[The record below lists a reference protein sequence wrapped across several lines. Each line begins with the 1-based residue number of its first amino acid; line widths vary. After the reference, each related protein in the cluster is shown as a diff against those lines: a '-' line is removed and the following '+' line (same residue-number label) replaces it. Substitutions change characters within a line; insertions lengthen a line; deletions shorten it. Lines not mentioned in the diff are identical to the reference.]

1 MNPLRKFGQYFFPPT
16 EFIQGALRLVSWQTI
31 FTILF
36 SLISVAAISQENQ
49 IKTRDSLQVELLSVH
64 SRQLREMEAVRISDS
79 LQRADLDKQISALKA
94 NEKSKRQELMKQ
106 IAAMNARDSLRVA
119 RLKLRIDSLKLV
131 AKGFPVAL
139 PPNDTL
145 FYIFNKVGSFSPLE
159 RARAV
164 SQRIKTLADELLFN
178 ADSLKLVPTEQS
190 VDIMYGEIILISITE
205 LDALWMHSNEEK
217 LASDYKK
224 VIGDSIIAYQKETS
238 MKTILI
244 KVALALLV
252 VAVLIAIIM
261 LISWIFR
268 WTKRK
273 LESQTGKLIKGIKIK
288 DYELFDIPM
297 EMKILVILNTMTKW
311 LLVLLAVYISLP
323 VLFGLFPWTK
333 NFATILLAYF
343 LDPLKA
349 ILKACWDYL
358 PNLFTIIVI
367 MIVFRFVL
375 KGVRYIKYEIE
386 KEVLR
391 IPGFFPDLA
400 NPTYQIIR
408 ALIFAFMLVVIF
420 PFLPGSKS
428 PVFQGVS
435 VFLGI
440 LFTFGSS
447 GSLSNLIAGLVITY
461 MRSFKVG
468 DRVKIGDIT
477 GDIIEKAM
485 LVTRVRTIKNEIISI
500 PNSSILGSHL
510 INYSSDARDRGLII
524 YTTITIGY
532 DASWRQVHQLMIDA
546 ALATEFVEKEPLP
559 FVLQTSLEDFYVSY
573 QINAYTREP
582 NLQATI
588 YSQLHQNIQD
598 KFNEAGVEI
607 MSPHYK
613 AHRDGNTTTIPP
625 DYLPKDYKAPS
636 FRISETEK

>member
-1 MNPLRKFGQYFFPPT
+1 MIPSRKSGQYTLMPKAFFQKA
-16 EFIQGALRLVSWQTI
+16 FSIVASHAI
-31 FTILF
+31 FTILLL
-36 SLISVAAISQENQ
+36 LISMTVTSQENQ
-49 IKTRDSLQVELLSVH
+49 IKTSDSIQEELLSFH
-64 SRQLREMEAVRISDS
+64 SKQLREMEAVRISDS
-79 LQRADLDKQISALKA
+79 FQRSELEKQIRALKV
-94 NEKSKRQELMKQ
+94 NENIKRRELMKQ
-106 IAAMNARDSLRVA
+106 ISAMNARDSLRVA
-119 RLKLRIDSLKLV
+119 RLKQKIDSLKLI
-131 AKGFPVAL
+131 AKGFPVVL

-145 FYIFNKVGSFSPLE
+145 FFIFNKVGSFSPRE
-159 RARAV
+159 RARTV
-164 SQRIKTLADELLFN
+164 SQRIKTLADELLFK
-178 ADSLKLVPTEQS
+178 ADSLKLIPAEQS
-190 VDIMYGEIILISITE
+190 VDIMYGEIIIISITE
-205 LDALWMHSNEEK
+205 SDALWMSSNEEK

-224 VIGDSIIAYQKETS
+224 VIGDSIIIYQKETGL
-238 MKTILI
+238 KTILI

-252 VAVLIAIIM
+252 IAVLIGIIM

-273 LESQTGKLIKGIKIK
+273 IESQTGKLIKGIKIK
-288 DYELFDIPM
+288 DYQMLDIPM
-297 EMKILVILNTMTKW
+297 EIKILFMLNTMVKW

-349 ILKACWDYL
+349 ILKALWNYL
-358 PNLFTIIVI
+358 PKLFTIVVI
-367 MIVFRFVL
+367 LVVFRFVL
-375 KGVRYIKYEIE
+375 KGVKYIKYEIE

-391 IPGFFPDLA
+391 IPGFYPDLA

-408 ALIFAFMLVVIF
+408 VLILSFMLVVIF
-420 PFLPGSKS
+420 PFLPGSNS

-468 DRVKIGDIT
+468 DRVKIGEIT
-477 GDIIEKAM
+477 GNIIEKAM
-485 LVTRVRTIKNEIISI
+485 LVTRVRTTKNEIISI

-532 DASWRQVHQLMIDA
+532 DTPWRQVHQLMIDA
-546 ALATEFVEKEPLP
+546 ALATDFVEKEPVP

-613 AHRDGNTTTIPP
+613 AHRDGNTVTIPP
-625 DYLPKDYKAPS
+625 DYLPENYKAPS
-636 FRISETEK
+636 FRISETGK